1 MPRLKIGLHQ
11 GHGIRNS
18 EQQKGSTPWRR
29 FPRRSTNPSGARIS
43 TRAVWSAVL
52 QYLIVEYPPL
62 TFPSSS
68 ATAVPLLDEGSFQ
81 RLLEAAYVVQQHNDT
96 LRAREARL
104 ETSQILTQIAEIQS
118 LAETCSLDIAGVCAL
133 AVDRLRKMTDA
144 AAVSIGLVTD
154 GHLDCVAEAGV
165 PARIAGSSL
174 ASHSIVATERLKSGE
189 MFESDNAESDI
200 RLDVTLCREQK
211 TGSLIAA
218 PVHRFGELSGL
229 VEARW
234 EHAKAFQKGDSRA
247 CRLVAELITTT
258 LEGDSSSEA
267 RAPAGS
273 AAPEVSTDSTPA
285 AGPATLVS
293 RADGAEPREAN
304 SLHPEESGNELPDR
318 CRVCGKVFGADEVFC
333 GNCSLPRLA
342 AVPATGLQ
350 SKWASMWYMQQAHD
364 SRQPGEEN
372 YRTPV
377 RWLVPSESMP
387 TESKPTESKPTESK
401 PAERKPA
408 EPTPPAEE
416 ITRSVWTRA
425 NDSGVGD
432 LKMFSTQSIAID
444 LDALD
449 ETEKKSVLAHVSQPI
464 GALGRHPI
472 AAGIGAVLMFLM
484 LSLWAFSPAPG
495 NPQITRLESI
505 LVELGL
511 AEVPAPTSSAHGRPD
526 ARVWLDVHTALYY
539 CEGSELYGKTPEG
552 RFTTQGEAQQ
562 DQFEPA
568 SQSFCE

>member
-1 MPRLKIGLHQ
+1 
-11 GHGIRNS
+11 
-18 EQQKGSTPWRR
+18 
-29 FPRRSTNPSGARIS
+29 
-43 TRAVWSAVL
+43 
-52 QYLIVEYPPL
+52 VEYQPL
-62 TFPSSS
+62 TFPSTS
-68 ATAVPLLDEGSFQ
+68 ATAVPVLDQGSFQ

-104 ETSQILTQIAEIQS
+104 ETSQVLAQIAEIQS
-118 LAETCSLDIAGVCAL
+118 LARTCSLDIAGVCAL

-144 AAVSIGLVTD
+144 AAVSIGLVTE

-200 RLDVTLCREQK
+200 RLDVALCREQK

-234 EHAKAFQKGDSRA
+234 EHAKGFQKGDSRA

-258 LEGDSSSEA
+258 LEGDSSIDA
-267 RAPAGS
+267 RALAGS
-273 AAPEVSTDSTPA
+273 AASEFSAASAPA

-293 RADGAEPREAN
+293 RADKSESREAK
-304 SLHPEESGNELPDR
+304 SLHPEESGDELPDR
-318 CRVCGKVFGADEVFC
+318 CRVCGKMFGPDEVFC

-364 SRQPGEEN
+364 LRQPGEEN
-372 YRTPV
+372 SRTPV
-377 RWLVPSESMP
+377 RWLVPTESKA
-387 TESKPTESKPTESK
+387 TESKPI
-401 PAERKPA
+401 
-408 EPTPPAEE
+408 EPTPPPAE
-416 ITRSVWTRA
+416 ITRSVWTRPT
-425 NDSGVGD
+425 DSGAGAS
-432 LKMFSTQSIAID
+432 KTFSTQSIAID
-444 LDALD
+444 LDALV
-449 ETEKKSVLAHVSQPI
+449 ETEKKGVLAHVSQPI

-472 AAGIGAVLMFLM
+472 AAGIGALAMFLM

-495 NPQITRLESI
+495 NRQITRLESI

-511 AEVPAPTSSAHGRPD
+511 AEVPSPTSSAQGRPD
-526 ARVWLDVHTALYY
+526 ARVWVDVHTALYY

-568 SQSFCE
+568 SESFCK